1 MRGCGHIFVRLGF
14 VLTSLGMVPG
24 VSQAAPVRCD
34 LPVTVTPPNLPAGAR
49 TARIHIPGGL
59 ADAQIRASSGTA
71 GSPVSF
77 GAGTVEAEFQASADS
92 PPIVIVAAVGANACG
107 YSVIRVAAPR
117 ETTSSPSPVTLT
129 LVEPG
134 TANADQDADVLVYV
148 FATDERGNPRRG
160 SAPTIQ
166 PSVGSVARVESLGH
180 GAWRARW
187 RVPAGDATASAV
199 TAAFGLEPSVA
210 TSLARKP
217 GTPQTI
223 EITQD
228 AGAVGAAGSRTSV
241 VVRIRDSAGNLT
253 DEALVLE
260 SDVAQFDAPVRLE
273 RGVYQVPVVIPPGT
287 RDTAIL
293 ITARADRAVSTASLA
308 VAPSAAAQVRVSPHE
323 PIVADGSSQGRFE
336 VLEVEVVDAF
346 GKPVDDVP
354 AGSGGRG
361 EFRPALPISPGHWA
375 LPYRP
380 PRVSEDTTEQVVI
393 TAGPA
398 TTKVG
403 LVLRARRLSVS
414 LGLKGGVGFA
424 GGGVGPAAGVEAGLW
439 KFFGRTQLGLVL
451 DVDWWMISR
460 TSTATVGG
468 VESTFDATQ
477 SYLPFLLSVGWR
489 TPFADRWMVW
499 ATVGG
504 GGALVSNRSQ
514 LSGQPSVSESGF
526 APAASG
532 SLSLGP
538 RLGPGWL
545 FLEARATWIG
555 DPKLSTLSGSTF
567 TFLGLLGYRFDV
579 G

>member
-1 MRGCGHIFVRLGF
+1 M
-14 VLTSLGMVPG
+14 
-24 VSQAAPVRCD
+24 
-34 LPVTVTPPNLPAGAR
+34 PAG
-49 TARIHIPGGL
+49 
-59 ADAQIRASSGTA
+59 
-71 GSPVSF
+71 
-77 GAGTVEAEFQASADS
+77 E
-92 PPIVIVAAVGANACG
+92 
-107 YSVIRVAAPR
+107 
-117 ETTSSPSPVTLT
+117 
-129 LVEPG
+129 
-134 TANADQDADVLVYV
+134 
-148 FATDERGNPRRG
+148 
-160 SAPTIQ
+160 
-166 PSVGSVARVESLGH
+166 
-180 GAWRARW
+180 
-187 RVPAGDATASAV
+187 ATAAAV
-199 TAAFGLEPSVA
+199 TAAFGLEPSAA

-217 GTPQTI
+217 GTPQAI

-228 AGAVGAAGSRTSV
+228 AAAVGAAGSRTSV

-398 TTKVG
+398 TTKVE

-414 LGLKGGVGFA
+414 LGLKGGVGFV

-439 KFFGRTQLGLVL
+439 RFFGRTQLGLVL

-468 VESTFDATQ
+468 VESSFDSTQ

-489 TPFADRWMVW
+489 TPFAERWMVW
-499 ATVGG
+499 ATAGG
-504 GGALVSNRSQ
+504 GGALVSNQSQ
-514 LSGQPSVSESGF
+514 LAGQPSVSESGF

-555 DPKLSTLSGSTF
+555 DPGC
-567 TFLGLLGYRFDV
+567 RR
-579 G
+579 

>member
-1 MRGCGHIFVRLGF
+1 MGGCGQTFVRLGL
-14 VLTSLGMVPG
+14 VVTSLAMAPG
-24 VSQAAPVRCD
+24 VSRAAPVRCD

-49 TARIHIPGGL
+49 AARIHIPAGL
-59 ADAQIRASSGTA
+59 ADVQIRASSGTA

-77 GAGTVEAEFQASADS
+77 GTGTVEAEFQASADS
-92 PPIVIVAAVGANACG
+92 PPVVIVAAVGANACG
-107 YSVIRVAAPR
+107 FSVIRVAAPR
-117 ETTSSPSPVTLT
+117 EAPSSASPVTIA

-134 TANADQDADVLVYV
+134 TASADQEADVNVYV

-166 PSVGSVARVESLGH
+166 PSVGSVSRVESLGL

-187 RVPAGDATASAV
+187 RVPSGDATAAAV

-210 TSLARKP
+210 ASLARKP
-217 GTPQTI
+217 GAPQAI

-228 AGAVGAAGSRTSV
+228 PAAVGAAGSRTSV

-253 DEALVLE
+253 GEAPVLE

-293 ITARADRAVSTASLA
+293 ITARADRAVSTATLA
-308 VAPSAAAQVRVSPHE
+308 VTPSAAAQVRVTPHE
-323 PIVADGSSQGRFE
+323 PIVADGSAQGRFE
-336 VLEVEVVDAF
+336 VIEVEVVDAF
-346 GKPVDDVP
+346 GKPVDDAPV
-354 AGSGGRG
+354 GSGGRG

-398 TTKVG
+398 TTKVE
-403 LVLRARRLSVS
+403 LVLQARRLSVS
-414 LGLKGGVGFA
+414 LGLKGGVAFV
-424 GGGVGPAAGVEAGLW
+424 GGGVGPAAGAEIGLW
-439 KFFGRTQLGLVL
+439 KSFGRTQLGLVL
-451 DVDWWMISR
+451 DVDWWMVSR
-460 TSTATVGG
+460 TSTVAVGG
-468 VESTFDATQ
+468 AASSFDSTQ
-477 SYLPFLLSVGWR
+477 SYVPFLLSLGWR
-489 TPFADRWMVW
+489 APFADRWMVW
-499 ATVGG
+499 ATAGG

-514 LSGQPSVSESGF
+514 LAGQPSVTESGF
-526 APAASG
+526 APAAGG

-555 DPKLSTLSGSTF
+555 DPGLSTLSGSTF